1 MTCHVFIAASVDGYS
16 ATPDGGVD
24 WLDEPGE
31 AVRPDGTPDDHGWP
45 GFIERIDALVMGRG
59 TFEKV
64 LSFGEWP
71 YEIPVVVMTSS
82 LASGELIPDHLAGK
96 AEVSALGPAEL
107 VAQLADRGWHEL
119 YVDGGKVI
127 TAFLAADLIG
137 ELTITTIPV
146 VLGDG
151 IPLFGRLP
159 ASTTLELVSSRALS
173 NGMVQTHYRVA

>member
-1 MTCHVFIAASVDGYS
+1 MTCHVFIAASVDGYI
-16 ATPDGGVD
+16 ATPDGGVE
-24 WLDEPGE
+24 WLDQPGE
-31 AVRPDGTPDDHGWP
+31 AVLADGTPDDHGWP

-82 LASGELIPDHLAGK
+82 ASGGLVPDHLVGK
-96 AEVSALGPAEL
+96 AEVTPLAPSDL
-107 VAQLADRGWHEL
+107 VTALADRGWREL

-127 TAFLAADLIG
+127 TSFLGAGLIG
-137 ELTITTIPV
+137 EMTITTIPV

-151 IPLFGRLP
+151 IPLFGRVP
-159 ASTTLELVSSRALS
+159 ESTTLELVSSRALS
-173 NGMVQTHYRVA
+173 NGMVQTHYRVT